1 MVPERQCEKCGRKIP
16 WGQQNCPFCPGH
28 KGFLWSLRR
37 DTFLSIVFVFLIFL
51 FVVTGFVVRVYH
63 DVEKGYAQEWY
74 IRGEDDLRAGNAASA
89 LTDFRTALTYSRD
102 NQQYQLRL
110 AQALLMPGVS
120 NGSGSEAR
128 TYLLNL
134 LEREPGNGTV
144 NLELARLAARN
155 REVPEALR
163 YYHGAIYGEWN
174 DDQVGRR
181 TAVRLE
187 LVEFLLGAGQKD
199 SARAE
204 LIALSTDLPPDPELQ
219 TRVGMLLLQVKG
231 YDDALKLFHRALLEK
246 PNFPAALAGA
256 GECHFYNGEYTQA
269 ERYLSHALEQD
280 PHMTQA
286 EAMLDTVQSVLNNDP
301 FGRRMRNKERAR
313 RAILDFNTAFARLQS
328 CATQKGIDLKATG
341 GDPLQTLYTQATGLQ
356 PRVDEQDLNGDSE
369 LLAQTMDAVFEI
381 EQASAH
387 ACGEPKG
394 TDQALL
400 LLAREQ
406 GGVRP

>member
-1 MVPERQCEKCGRKIP
+1 MIPERQCEKCGRKIP
-16 WGQQNCPFCPGH
+16 WGQQQCPFCPGH

-37 DTFLSIVFVFLIFL
+37 DTFLSIIFVLLIL
-51 FVVTGFVVRVYH
+51 MFVLTGFTVRIYH

-74 IRGEDDLRAGNAASA
+74 TRGEQDLRAGHGASA
-89 LTDFRTALTYSRD
+89 LSDFRTALSYSHD
-102 NQQYQLRL
+102 NERYQLRL

-120 NGSGSEAR
+120 KGTGSEAR
-128 TYLLNL
+128 VYLLSL

-144 NLELARLAARN
+144 NLELARLAARDHA
-155 REVPEALR
+155 VPDALR

-181 TAVRLE
+181 RAVRME
-187 LVEFLLGAGQKD
+187 LVEFLLEAGQKD

-204 LIALSTDLPPDPELQ
+204 LIALAADLPPDPELQ
-219 TRVGMLLLQVKG
+219 TRVGMLLLRVKG
-231 YDDALKLFHRALLEK
+231 YDDALKLFHQALLEK

-256 GECHFYNGEYTQA
+256 GECHFYNGEYPQA

-280 PHMTQA
+280 PHITQA

-301 FGRRMRNKERAR
+301 FRRRLRNNERAR
-313 RAILDFNTAFARLQS
+313 RAIQDFNTAFARLES
-328 CATQKGIDLKATG
+328 CAAQKGIDLNSTG
-341 GDPLQTLYTQATGLQ
+341 GNPLQTLYTQAAGLQ
-356 PRVDEQDLNGDSE
+356 PRVLEKNLNGDSE
-369 LLAQTMDAVFEI
+369 LLSQTMDAVFDI
-381 EQASAH
+381 EQATAH
-387 ACGEPKG
+387 TCGEPKG

-406 GGVRP
+406 GGTRQ